1 MPWRAETLKKLRELR
16 GLTQQ
21 EVADAVNAH
30 RTTIARLE
38 SGALRPGVDLAE
50 ALAKALRVKITDLL
64 KGQRAASGSRK

>member
-21 EVADAVNAH
+21 QLADAIEAH

-38 SGALRPGVDLAE
+38 TGVLRPGVDLLE
-50 ALAKALRVKITDLL
+50 ALAKALRVTVTDLL
-64 KGQRAASGSRK
+64 K